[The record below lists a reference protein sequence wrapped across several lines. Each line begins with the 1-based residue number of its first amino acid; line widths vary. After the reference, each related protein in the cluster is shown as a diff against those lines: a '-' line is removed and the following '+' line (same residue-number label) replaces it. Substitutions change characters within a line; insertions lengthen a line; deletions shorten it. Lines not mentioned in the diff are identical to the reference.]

1 MPCLQKVYMYA
12 IMQISLLLGKSEF
25 CKKIPSEDLSTE
37 GKSIAHRGRI
47 IMTHTLDY
55 LSEDCVWE
63 LSYAARISS
72 GRLSGMDAF
81 AVSSLPSSMALE

>member
-1 MPCLQKVYMYA
+1 MLVKFTTLGRVATQQIRILQ
-12 IMQISLLLGKSEF
+12 
-25 CKKIPSEDLSTE
+25 KIPSEDLSTE

-55 LSEDCVWE
+55 LLSENCVCE
-63 LSYAARISS
+63 LSYATRIYS
-72 GRLSGMDAF
+72 GRPSGMDAF